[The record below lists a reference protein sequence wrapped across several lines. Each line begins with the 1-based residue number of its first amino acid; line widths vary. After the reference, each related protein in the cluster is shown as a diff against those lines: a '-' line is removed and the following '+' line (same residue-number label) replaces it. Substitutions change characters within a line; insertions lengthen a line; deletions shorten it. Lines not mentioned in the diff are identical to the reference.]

1 MATNDKILKAL
12 ETALNRLDEAISAL
26 KSINENAFSNGVWH
40 VAAEL
45 EYALFLFSLAV
56 GSENSMPVAKPN
68 PEIKNMQ
75 MDNIVLKVKE
85 LVGEAQKSIMD
96 GHLLNAY
103 RSAYLARHF
112 IFKVQESLNKKKHE
126 ASRK

>member
-12 ETALNRLDEAISAL
+12 ESALNRLDEAISAL
-26 KSINENAFSNGVWH
+26 KSRDENAFSNGVWH

-56 GSENSMPVAKPN
+56 GSENSMPVAKLN

-96 GHLLNAY
+96 GQLLNAY

-112 IFKVQESLNKKKHE
+112 IFKAQESLNKKKHE